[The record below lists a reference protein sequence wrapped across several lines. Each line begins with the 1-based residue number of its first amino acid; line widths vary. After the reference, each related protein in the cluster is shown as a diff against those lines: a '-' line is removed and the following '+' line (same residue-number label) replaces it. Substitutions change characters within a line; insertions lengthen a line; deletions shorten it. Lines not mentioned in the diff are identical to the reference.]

1 VPIGSRRNSKDL
13 PVTEPLPTLA
23 EIPAGVVS
31 LADYERHA
39 EQALDANAWA
49 YFAGGAADE
58 ITLRWNREAFDR
70 AALNPRVLRGGEGG
84 HTRVELFGQTFA
96 HPILI
101 APMAHQRLAHL
112 DGERATTMAAAG
124 LDAVNVVSTLASTT
138 LEDIAAVSGPRR
150 WFQLYLQPD
159 RTVTLDLV
167 RRAEAAGYEA
177 LVVTVDAP
185 VSGARN
191 REQRAGFRLPAGVSA
206 VNLAGYAQT
215 IPAGHIE
222 SPVFE
227 YFLAI
232 APQWKDVAWLA
243 ENTSLPVVLK
253 GILNADDAEI
263 ALEHGAAGIVVSN
276 HGGRVLDT
284 LPATF
289 AVLPGIV
296 DRVAGRVPVLVDGGI
311 RRGTDVLKC
320 IACGASAVMVGR
332 PVVFGLSVAGARGVA
347 HVLRILRDELE
358 LAMALTGCRTL
369 GEASRDLLLSR
380 AG

>member
-1 VPIGSRRNSKDL
+1 LNE
-13 PVTEPLPTLA
+13 TLPTLA
-23 EIPAGVVS
+23 DIPDGIVC

-39 EQALDANAWA
+39 AQTLGANAWA
-49 YFAGGAADE
+49 YFAGAAADE

-70 AALNPRVLRGGEGG
+70 TALNPRVLRGGEGG
-84 HTRVELFGQTFA
+84 HTRVELFGQTFE
-96 HPILI
+96 HPILV
-101 APMAHQRLAHL
+101 APIAHQRLAHP
-112 DGERATTMAAAG
+112 DGERATAIAAAA
-124 LDAVNVVSTLASTT
+124 LDAGLVVSTLASTT
-138 LEDIAAVSGPRR
+138 LEDIAAAAGPRR

-159 RTVTLDLV
+159 RAASLDLV

-191 REQRAGFRLPAGVSA
+191 REQRVGFRLPEGLSA

-215 IPAGHIE
+215 MPAAQIE
-222 SPVFE
+222 SVVFE
-227 YFLAI
+227 HFMPA
-232 APQWKDVAWLA
+232 APQWKDIAWLA
-243 ENTSLPVVLK
+243 ANTSLPVVLK
-253 GILNADDAEI
+253 GILNADDAELAI
-263 ALEHGAAGIVVSN
+263 EHGAAGIVVSN

-289 AVLPGIV
+289 TVLPAIV
-296 DRVAGRVPVLVDGGI
+296 DRVAGHVPVLVDGGI

-320 IACGASAVMVGR
+320 MACGASAVMVGR
-332 PVVFGLSVAGARGVA
+332 PVVFALSVAGMRGVA

-369 GEASRDLLLSR
+369 GEASRDLLLPQAR
-380 AG
+380 